1 MYTRILSLQKV
12 RATQSHINAKI
23 NVKNT
28 CERNESCKCAEICEE
43 KKCFSSAA
51 SRCSCSVTVKSLYWS
66 NFPDAMF

>member
-43 KKCFSSAA
+43 KNV
-51 SRCSCSVTVKSLYWS
+51 SVQQPVDVLVQLQ
-66 NFPDAMF
+66 

>member
-43 KKCFSSAA
+43 KKNV
-51 SRCSCSVTVKSLYWS
+51 SVQQPEDVLVQLQ
-66 NFPDAMF
+66 